1 MTSNT
6 DKEKVDA
13 MPMPDSKRMKAAV
26 VVPGLRAT
34 VAEDS
39 MTEVLLRL
47 TVKSVARCR
56 AVCRSWA
63 ALLSSDEFCALYRA
77 VARAASPVPKL
88 LHFSPTAGFDATAAY
103 ARPLS
108 PAPGPGQDERLFTL
122 DYARGNRVE
131 VLTPAPCHGLTLL
144 YDAIAR
150 AYYVCNPATREH
162 ASLRCPA
169 WDFNIVGMYPHAP
182 TAEYR
187 LLLRCCDLD
196 MPKDEFGCY
205 VLPLGSD
212 QPPRY
217 IGWLEMVKVLCIEIS
232 ALIRD
237 SLHWFLLEHRKH
249 VLVFD
254 TTAESFRH
262 MRACCRESGVKQKS
276 EKGLD
281 VIVKCIY
288 WEDSE
293 WTK

>member
-1 MTSNT
+1 MMSNA
-6 DKEKVDA
+6 ENAKVDA
-13 MPMPDSKRMKAAV
+13 MPAPDSKRMKAAV

-150 AYYVCNPATREH
+150 AYYVCNPATRAFARLPPSDEAAPAHWRSCSTGLGFDARSREH
-162 ASLRCPA
+162 K
-169 WDFNIVGMYPHAP
+169 VV
-182 TAEYR
+182 R
-187 LLLRCCDLD
+187 LVRRA
-196 MPKDEFGCY
+196 Y
-205 VLPLGSD
+205 
-212 QPPRY
+212 PPR
-217 IGWLEMVKVLCIEIS
+217 GQQQ
-232 ALIRD
+232 
-237 SLHWFLLEHRKH
+237 
-249 VLVFD
+249 D
-254 TTAESFRH
+254 TVSCEVYTPAAGIAAGGRPPPEG
-262 MRACCRESGVKQKS
+262 CPSGCAGPRPPPWPTPTS
-276 EKGLD
+276 RG
-281 VIVKCIY
+281 
-288 WEDSE
+288 
-293 WTK
+293 